1 MKNET
6 ASMTVY
12 VVLTKGTDF
21 YDSYEFHSVYTDRE
35 LAEEMVSHLQSLEVP
50 VDERLFEDTVVYVY
64 GGVMITESVLH

>member
-1 MKNET
+1 MQNET

-12 VVLTKGTDF
+12 VVLTMGTDY

-35 LAEEMVSHLQSLEVP
+35 RAEEMVAHLQTREVP
-50 VDERLFEDTVVYVY
+50 LDERLIEEVEFVY